1 MSLAPISLLAAIAPS
16 GTLSIVMAAGLLVL
30 FILLA
35 TLIWT
40 RWGQARPISKC
51 VVLSLLAHLL
61 LLIYAYSTHIL
72 YGPPGSWMGQ
82 TVTVRIH
89 DAPDREEAAPQAST
103 SPEQWQQSGE
113 SDVPLAAAL
122 PHESTA
128 DATPQT

>member
-1 MSLAPISLLAAIAPS
+1 MPAASTSCLLAALTASRP
-16 GTLSIVMAAGLLVL
+16 LNALLAAGLLAVFVL
-30 FILLA
+30 LGVLVWSR
-35 TLIWT
+35 L
-40 RWGQARPISKC
+40 GQARPISKC

-128 DATPQT
+128 D